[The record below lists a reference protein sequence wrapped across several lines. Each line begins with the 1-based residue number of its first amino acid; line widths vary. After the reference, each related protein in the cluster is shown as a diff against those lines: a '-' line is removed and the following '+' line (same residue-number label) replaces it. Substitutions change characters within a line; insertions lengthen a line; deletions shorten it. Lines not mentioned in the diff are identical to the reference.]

1 MFHDTIKLNFQKK
14 GVGVVSEED
23 KFSNL
28 NLKDKTIIISVV
40 ILILIIFF
48 AFIFFVYVGI
58 FQITGIE
65 YSSRT
70 ALLLFFLL
78 ILLLDGITHFIFI
91 FFKVLLYPM
100 MTSMPNWLS
109 IALLSIIGITLDWF
123 VIHTADDWIE
133 SVQMSNIAELC
144 VALFLFL
151 LNQLLSDKKE

>member
-1 MFHDTIKLNFQKK
+1 MH
-14 GVGVVSEED
+14 EEE

-28 NLKDKTIIISVV
+28 SLKDKTIIIS
-40 ILILIIFF
+40 IIALFLIIIF

-65 YSSRT
+65 YSSRI

-78 ILLLDGITHFIFI
+78 ITFLDSITFFIFS
-91 FFKVLLYPM
+91 FFKALLYPL
-100 MTSMPNWLS
+100 TQNMPNWIS
-109 IALLSIIGITLDWF
+109 ITLFSFIEIILDWF

-144 VALFLFL
+144 VVLFFFL
-151 LNQLLSDKKE
+151 LNKLLSDEKE

>member
-1 MFHDTIKLNFQKK
+1 MH
-14 GVGVVSEED
+14 EEE

-28 NLKDKTIIISVV
+28 SLKDKTIIIS
-40 ILILIIFF
+40 IIALFLIIIF

-78 ILLLDGITHFIFI
+78 ITFLDSITFFIFS
-91 FFKVLLYPM
+91 FFKALLYPL
-100 MTSMPNWLS
+100 TQNMPNWIS
-109 IALLSIIGITLDWF
+109 ITLFSFIEITLDWF

-144 VALFLFL
+144 VVLFFFL
-151 LNQLLSDKKE
+151 LNKLLSDEKE

>member
-1 MFHDTIKLNFQKK
+1 M
-14 GVGVVSEED
+14 EEEE
-23 KFSNL
+23 KFSNFS
-28 NLKDKTIIISVV
+28 LKDKTIIIS
-40 ILILIIFF
+40 IIALFLIIFL

-70 ALLLFFLL
+70 ALLLFFLF
-78 ILLLDGITHFIFI
+78 ILLLDGITYFILI

-100 MTSMPNWLS
+100 TTNMPNWLS
-109 IALLSIIGITLDWF
+109 LSLFSIIEITLDWF

-144 VALFLFL
+144 VVLFLFI
-151 LNQLLSDKKE
+151 LNKLLSDKTE

>member
-1 MFHDTIKLNFQKK
+1 MH
-14 GVGVVSEED
+14 EEE

-28 NLKDKTIIISVV
+28 SLKDKTIIIS
-40 ILILIIFF
+40 IIALFLIIIF

-65 YSSRT
+65 YSSRI

-78 ILLLDGITHFIFI
+78 ITFLDNITFFIFS
-91 FFKVLLYPM
+91 FFKVLLYPL
-100 MTSMPNWLS
+100 TQNMPNWIS
-109 IALLSIIGITLDWF
+109 ITLFSFIEITLDWF

-144 VALFLFL
+144 VVLFFFL
-151 LNQLLSDKKE
+151 LNKLLSDEKE

>member
-1 MFHDTIKLNFQKK
+1 MH
-14 GVGVVSEED
+14 EEE

-28 NLKDKTIIISVV
+28 SLKDKTIIIS
-40 ILILIIFF
+40 IIALFLITIF

-78 ILLLDGITHFIFI
+78 ITFLDSITFFIFS
-91 FFKVLLYPM
+91 FFKALLYPL
-100 MTSMPNWLS
+100 TQNMPNWIS
-109 IALLSIIGITLDWF
+109 ITLFSFIEITLDWF

-144 VALFLFL
+144 VVLFFFL
-151 LNQLLSDKKE
+151 LNKLLSDEKE

>member
-1 MFHDTIKLNFQKK
+1 MH
-14 GVGVVSEED
+14 EEE

-28 NLKDKTIIISVV
+28 SLKDKTIIIS
-40 ILILIIFF
+40 IIALFLIIIF

-65 YSSRT
+65 YSSRI

-78 ILLLDGITHFIFI
+78 ITFLDSITFFIFS
-91 FFKVLLYPM
+91 FFKALLYPL
-100 MTSMPNWLS
+100 TQNMPNWIS
-109 IALLSIIGITLDWF
+109 ITLFSFIEITLDWF

-144 VALFLFL
+144 VVLFFFL
-151 LNQLLSDKKE
+151 LNKSLSDEKE

>member
-1 MFHDTIKLNFQKK
+1 MH
-14 GVGVVSEED
+14 EEE

-28 NLKDKTIIISVV
+28 SLKDKTIIIS
-40 ILILIIFF
+40 IIALFLIIIF

-78 ILLLDGITHFIFI
+78 ITFLDSITFFIFS
-91 FFKVLLYPM
+91 FFKTLLYPL
-100 MTSMPNWLS
+100 TQNMPNWIS
-109 IALLSIIGITLDWF
+109 ITLFSFIEITLDWF

-144 VALFLFL
+144 VVLFFFL
-151 LNQLLSDKKE
+151 LNKLLSDEKE

>member
-1 MFHDTIKLNFQKK
+1 MH
-14 GVGVVSEED
+14 EEE

-28 NLKDKTIIISVV
+28 SLKDKTIIIS
-40 ILILIIFF
+40 IIALFLIIVF

-78 ILLLDGITHFIFI
+78 ITFLDGITFFIFS
-91 FFKVLLYPM
+91 FFKALLYPL
-100 MTSMPNWLS
+100 TQNMPNWIS
-109 IALLSIIGITLDWF
+109 ISLFSFIEITLDWF

-144 VALFLFL
+144 VVLFFFL
-151 LNQLLSDKKE
+151 LNKLLSDKKE

>member
-1 MFHDTIKLNFQKK
+1 MH
-14 GVGVVSEED
+14 EEE

-28 NLKDKTIIISVV
+28 SLKDKTIIIS
-40 ILILIIFF
+40 IIALFLIIVF

-78 ILLLDGITHFIFI
+78 ITFLDSITFFIFS
-91 FFKVLLYPM
+91 FFKALLYPL
-100 MTSMPNWLS
+100 TQNMPNWIS
-109 IALLSIIGITLDWF
+109 ITLFSFIEITLDWF

-144 VALFLFL
+144 VVLFFFL
-151 LNQLLSDKKE
+151 LNKLLSDEKE

>member
-1 MFHDTIKLNFQKK
+1 M
-14 GVGVVSEED
+14 
-23 KFSNL
+23 
-28 NLKDKTIIISVV
+28 IISVV

-48 AFIFFVYVGI
+48 VYIGI

-78 ILLLDGITHFIFI
+78 ILLLDGITYFIFI
-91 FFKVLLYPM
+91 FFKVILHPM

-109 IALLSIIGITLDWF
+109 IALLSIIEITLDWF

-133 SVQMSNIAELC
+133 SVQLSNIAELC
-144 VALFLFL
+144 VVLFLFL
-151 LNQLLSDKKE
+151 LNKLLSDKKE

>member
-1 MFHDTIKLNFQKK
+1 MH
-14 GVGVVSEED
+14 EEE

-28 NLKDKTIIISVV
+28 SLKDKTISIIA
-40 ILILIIFF
+40 LFLIIIF

-78 ILLLDGITHFIFI
+78 ITFLDSITFFIFS
-91 FFKVLLYPM
+91 FFKALLYPL
-100 MTSMPNWLS
+100 TQNMPNWIS
-109 IALLSIIGITLDWF
+109 ITLFSFIEITLDWF

-144 VALFLFL
+144 VVLFFFL
-151 LNQLLSDKKE
+151 LNKLLSDEKE

>member
-1 MFHDTIKLNFQKK
+1 MH
-14 GVGVVSEED
+14 EEE

-28 NLKDKTIIISVV
+28 SLKDKTIIIS
-40 ILILIIFF
+40 IIALFLIIIF

-78 ILLLDGITHFIFI
+78 ITFLDSITFFIFS
-91 FFKVLLYPM
+91 FFKALLYPL
-100 MTSMPNWLS
+100 TQNMPNWISLTLFS
-109 IALLSIIGITLDWF
+109 FIEITLDWF

-133 SVQMSNIAELC
+133 SVQMSNLTELC
-144 VALFLFL
+144 VVLFFFL
-151 LNQLLSDKKE
+151 LNKLLSDKKE

>member
-1 MFHDTIKLNFQKK
+1 MS
-14 GVGVVSEED
+14 GED

-28 NLKDKTIIISVV
+28 SLKDKTIIIGVV

-70 ALLLFFLL
+70 ALLLFFSL
-78 ILLLDGITHFIFI
+78 ILLLDGITYFIFI

-100 MTSMPNWLS
+100 MTNMPNWLS
-109 IALLSIIGITLDWF
+109 IALLSIIEVTLDWF
-123 VIHTADDWIE
+123 VIHLPTTG
-133 SVQMSNIAELC
+133 
-144 VALFLFL
+144 
-151 LNQLLSDKKE
+151 

>member
-1 MFHDTIKLNFQKK
+1 MH
-14 GVGVVSEED
+14 EEE

-28 NLKDKTIIISVV
+28 SLKDKTIIIS
-40 ILILIIFF
+40 IIALFLIIIF
-48 AFIFFVYVGI
+48 AFIFFIYVGI

-78 ILLLDGITHFIFI
+78 ITFLDSITFFIFS
-91 FFKVLLYPM
+91 FFKALLYPL
-100 MTSMPNWLS
+100 TQNMPNWIS
-109 IALLSIIGITLDWF
+109 ITLFSFIEITLDWF

-144 VALFLFL
+144 VVLFFFL
-151 LNQLLSDKKE
+151 LNKLLSDEKE